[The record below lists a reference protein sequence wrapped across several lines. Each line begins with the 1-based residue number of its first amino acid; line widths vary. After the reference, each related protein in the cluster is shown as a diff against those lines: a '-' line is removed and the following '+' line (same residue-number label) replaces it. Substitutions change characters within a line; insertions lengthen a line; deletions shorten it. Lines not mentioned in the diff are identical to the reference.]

1 MIVEYM
7 WQEVLF
13 FLGVNVFI
21 AAAVLLS
28 LSTWAF

>member
-21 AAAVLLS
+21 ASAVLLS
-28 LSTWAF
+28 LSKWVF